1 MPIVSR
7 LSSKHFRLPATRPA
21 ILIGIMAG
29 FAIRL
34 HRLGAESLWYD
45 ETVSA
50 YLAGQPIP
58 DLIAHTARDIHP
70 PAYYI
75 LLHAWRSLADPSIGR
90 GFEFLLA
97 FPSLWFGVLSLSLLV
112 PLARM
117 LVGEQGAAPA
127 LWLAAISPFLVW
139 YSQEVRMYMV
149 AAALGL
155 VCLYA
160 AIKFFTPSDL
170 EAENYP
176 PITHSSWRWLGL
188 YILSAAA
195 SLYTLYYAAFALIA
209 INLAAFVAASTHRP
223 VSSVSSRLKVWF
235 VGQFAVLLLFLPWL
249 PCAIRQV
256 VEPPVPAWR
265 ARWPNLSS
273 ATTDLAQSL
282 AALLVGQSVPSS
294 HVWAWAIVVGLLVAA
309 YYRYAKSD
317 GLYAPHAAVWLTS
330 YLFVPLAVIVLISVI
345 VSPIFH
351 VRYLA
356 IYAPAFS
363 LIAAGALLYIHKHNT
378 TLAVLAACIVAI
390 GSLYSVT
397 RFWTHPDYRADD
409 HRGAVQ
415 RLAAAWRPGDVSLV
429 NAGWVYTAVDTYW
442 PRDLDGP
449 DAALPAPLTERI
461 RLPDASQAQG
471 AAGVVP
477 LLVTGS
483 IDGPSSLGWAMPES
497 DFFPMSEADAAG
509 ALAALNDRGQRI
521 WHYRLYD
528 TVSDPEGSLRAW
540 LTAHMRLVDSQPF
553 SGRDYLR
560 LELYDP
566 SAQPTGNLSEAPP
579 LAIYEEALSLLDALA
594 PSSSQAGA
602 YLYVP
607 VTFYVGPDGELPNA
621 PLAASLRLADQSGA
635 LWAQHDQ
642 RLASVPDRLA
652 GTIAVETLAL
662 PVPASTPPGYYA
674 LELVIYRQDTLAPLA
689 AYVPGGASGGVADT
703 HGPEHSLNLGHTRI
717 ELPTS
722 MPRVDRRPLAVFDYL
737 ELIRGKILAESVAP
751 GHSITLDLVW
761 RPRPNPYADNYAA
774 RIALTNARG
783 DMITSWSHSLGGD
796 NYLSGGWP
804 AGYAV
809 RDLVPLEI
817 AQDLPAGVYTL
828 SLSVERIA
836 DGLHIPATSSWL
848 PISRPSV
855 ELGEITVEPSPH

>member
-223 VSSVSSRLKVWF
+223 VSSVSSRLKVGSLASSRSCSSF
-235 VGQFAVLLLFLPWL
+235 CPGCPVLSGRLSSRL
-249 PCAIRQV
+249 CRHG
-256 VEPPVPAWR
+256 

-345 VSPIFH
+345 VSPSFTF
-351 VRYLA
+351 A
-356 IYAPAFS
+356 I
-363 LIAAGALLYIHKHNT
+363 LLST
-378 TLAVLAACIVAI
+378 
-390 GSLYSVT
+390 
-397 RFWTHPDYRADD
+397 
-409 HRGAVQ
+409 
-415 RLAAAWRPGDVSLV
+415 
-429 NAGWVYTAVDTYW
+429 
-442 PRDLDGP
+442 PR
-449 DAALPAPLTERI
+449 
-461 RLPDASQAQG
+461 
-471 AAGVVP
+471 
-477 LLVTGS
+477 
-483 IDGPSSLGWAMPES
+483 
-497 DFFPMSEADAAG
+497 
-509 ALAALNDRGQRI
+509 
-521 WHYRLYD
+521 
-528 TVSDPEGSLRAW
+528 
-540 LTAHMRLVDSQPF
+540 
-553 SGRDYLR
+553 
-560 LELYDP
+560 
-566 SAQPTGNLSEAPP
+566 
-579 LAIYEEALSLLDALA
+579 LSL
-594 PSSSQAGA
+594 
-602 YLYVP
+602 
-607 VTFYVGPDGELPNA
+607 
-621 PLAASLRLADQSGA
+621 
-635 LWAQHDQ
+635 
-642 RLASVPDRLA
+642 
-652 GTIAVETLAL
+652 
-662 PVPASTPPGYYA
+662 
-674 LELVIYRQDTLAPLA
+674 
-689 AYVPGGASGGVADT
+689 
-703 HGPEHSLNLGHTRI
+703 
-717 ELPTS
+717 
-722 MPRVDRRPLAVFDYL
+722 
-737 ELIRGKILAESVAP
+737 
-751 GHSITLDLVW
+751 
-761 RPRPNPYADNYAA
+761 
-774 RIALTNARG
+774 
-783 DMITSWSHSLGGD
+783 
-796 NYLSGGWP
+796 
-804 AGYAV
+804 
-809 RDLVPLEI
+809 
-817 AQDLPAGVYTL
+817 
-828 SLSVERIA
+828 
-836 DGLHIPATSSWL
+836 
-848 PISRPSV
+848 
-855 ELGEITVEPSPH
+855 